1 MSESCSMEPDSRRS
15 DNMGRLVAL
24 SSTFLLNC
32 ESTIIGIFNSFASC
46 FSPFDNSVTSFSRV
60 RPPYSRCSSVAYN
73 QQPLHGSRTFE
84 PSLRSLLRRLGKLI
98 PAVSSIYNGIL
109 LTLLMP
115 SIADSK
121 NLPRRSLCTM

>member
-60 RPPYSRCSSVAYN
+60 RLLIVAVH
-73 QQPLHGSRTFE
+73 QLHIINNRYTD
-84 PSLRSLLRRLGKLI
+84 PS
-98 PAVSSIYNGIL
+98 
-109 LTLLMP
+109 
-115 SIADSK
+115 
-121 NLPRRSLCTM
+121 